1 MNFVPKAYYS
11 VPIYFKKCATLE
23 FFAPPMFEMCS
34 HEHNC
39 AHYYS
44 HWSCFCLLF
53 FCSRVS
59 LSACHALRALHPQYG
74 CTHRSSTNW
83 NFVSAHIWHMNVKL
97 HPKMLNCG
105 KCRNPILEMIIY
117 ISKKNTFPTIVSL
130 LFSLLDA

>member
-1 MNFVPKAYYS
+1 
-11 VPIYFKKCATLE
+11 
-23 FFAPPMFEMCS
+23 MF
-34 HEHNC
+34 
-39 AHYYS
+39 
-44 HWSCFCLLF
+44 WIWKWWKTDW
-53 FCSRVS
+53 RV
-59 LSACHALRALHPQYG
+59 ALHQVQTWRGGPVAGGLLMISALSFTEQSEHFYMIFMLLLSMVATTFRG
-74 CTHRSSTNW
+74 SVVRLSHRSSTNW

>member
-1 MNFVPKAYYS
+1 MDIAFWNKYS
-11 VPIYFKKCATLE
+11 FLRYDKKT
-23 FFAPPMFEMCS
+23 P
-34 HEHNC
+34 
-39 AHYYS
+39 
-44 HWSCFCLLF
+44 
-53 FCSRVS
+53 
-59 LSACHALRALHPQYG
+59 LRALVASLLLHTVLY
-74 CTHRSSTNW
+74 HRSSTNW

>member
-1 MNFVPKAYYS
+1 MAAPGAIESKLNR
-11 VPIYFKKCATLE
+11 PIDK
-23 FFAPPMFEMCS
+23 
-34 HEHNC
+34 
-39 AHYYS
+39 
-44 HWSCFCLLF
+44 
-53 FCSRVS
+53 V
-59 LSACHALRALHPQYG
+59 
-74 CTHRSSTNW
+74 HRSSTNW

>member
-1 MNFVPKAYYS
+1 MVVWCFGIEQYKH
-11 VPIYFKKCATLE
+11 LE
-23 FFAPPMFEMCS
+23 ID
-34 HEHNC
+34 NI
-39 AHYYS
+39 
-44 HWSCFCLLF
+44 LLDTVSF
-53 FCSRVS
+53 SLHCSRLDSTSDRVES
-59 LSACHALRALHPQYG
+59 
-74 CTHRSSTNW
+74 HRSSTNW

>member
-1 MNFVPKAYYS
+1 MYTVTEGGITGP
-11 VPIYFKKCATLE
+11 
-23 FFAPPMFEMCS
+23 
-34 HEHNC
+34 
-39 AHYYS
+39 
-44 HWSCFCLLF
+44 
-53 FCSRVS
+53 
-59 LSACHALRALHPQYG
+59 
-74 CTHRSSTNW
+74 THRSSTNW